1 MAGKHRRVAGWL
13 LVGGIAAGVAASPPL
28 IAQAPARAESSD
40 AAVAALVSEVRAL
53 RADMAAASRNQLRA
67 QLLLGRVQMQEQ
79 RLAYLDK
86 QRSDAAAAI
95 MMQSQMTSA
104 LRGPFGARADS
115 DGCSKL
121 PSVDARNDCEA
132 NVTMMRRQLAEQEAR
147 EQQLKAHENELTD
160 ALSAEQARWSEFNSR
175 LDELERTLR

>member
-1 MAGKHRRVAGWL
+1 MASRRWQAAGWV
-13 LVGGIAAGVAASPPL
+13 LVGGIAAGLAAAPAVL
-28 IAQAPARAESSD
+28 AQSPARADTGD

-86 QRSDAAAAI
+86 QRSDAAAAV
-95 MMQSQMTSA
+95 MVQQQMGSMLRSQAGNLTANACTKM
-104 LRGPFGARADS
+104 PS
-115 DGCSKL
+115 D
-121 PSVDARNDCEA
+121 DAKRDCEA
-132 NVTMMRRQLAEQEAR
+132 NVVAMRRQMTDQEAR
-147 EQQLKAHENELTD
+147 EQQLRAHENDLTD
-160 ALSAEQARWSEFNSR
+160 ALSAEQARWSDFNSR

>member
-1 MAGKHRRVAGWL
+1 MASRGSHLAGWL
-13 LVGGIAAGVAASPPL
+13 LIGGITAGVAASPAV
-28 IAQAPARAESSD
+28 IAQAPARADSGD

-86 QRSDAAAAI
+86 QRSDAAASL
-95 MMQSQMTSA
+95 MMMGQMTA
-104 LRGPFGARADS
+104 GLRAQVGTRPDNACAG
-115 DGCSKL
+115 L
-121 PSVDARNDCEA
+121 PTADARRDCEA
-132 NVTMMRRQLAEQEAR
+132 NYEMLRRQLTEQEAR
-147 EQQLKAHENELTD
+147 EQQVRTAENDLSN
-160 ALSAEQARWSEFNSR
+160 ALAAEQARWSDFNSR

>member
-1 MAGKHRRVAGWL
+1 MPGTYRRVAGWL
-13 LVGGIAAGVAASPPL
+13 LIGGITAGVAASPAL

-67 QLLLGRVQMQEQ
+67 QVLLGRVQMQEQ

-104 LRGPFGARADS
+104 LRGPFGARADTDS
-115 DGCSKL
+115 CSKM
-121 PSVDARNDCEA
+121 PNADARNDCEA

-147 EQQLKAHENELTD
+147 EQQLRTHESELTD

-175 LDELERTLR
+175 LDEFERTLR